1 MQKYTKICQD
11 HHTCWLWPIM
21 PSRGAAAGCDVNPP
35 GWVNIYRCCCL
46 KSATVAADK
55 TGVINRGA
63 NYKDWAV
70 EFWAEDP
77 CRFIFLL
84 CCACKLGPKG
94 SESFLHSS
102 LFILSG
108 RYCRSGARGKDVK
121 CRDRSGFAAIWEN
134 SPSVGCDGIRHG
146 GETCATR
153 NPGFYDGAWWRNT
166 RSFLLLTIYS
176 LS

>member
-1 MQKYTKICQD
+1 MKSGTFMLSLCFVIFEFFTTNVTLGLNTAFFFMPFTFLLICKFF
-11 HHTCWLWPIM
+11 TATPALVGLW
-21 PSRGAAAGCDVNPP
+21 R
-35 GWVNIYRCCCL
+35 L
-46 KSATVAADK
+46 LLLTV
-55 TGVINRGA
+55 
-63 NYKDWAV
+63 
-70 EFWAEDP
+70 FP
-77 CRFIFLL
+77 MLSQFLL
-84 CCACKLGPKG
+84 CCASKLRPRGR
-94 SESFLHSS
+94 ESFLHRS